1 MKKIKA
7 AGFVCLFAVVLVW
20 AVKSGASAS
29 ATDELSIGQKI
40 DVEFASYIAENED
53 MRTRDIDQY
62 FSANGN
68 IQQLAKQMDTD
79 SIYAIGDNII
89 IANDEIEQYEKFY
102 ELQGNSAPEE
112 IAIAYAEKRNAL
124 YVAAIMN
131 GFSVTDVE
139 IYAVCKILLESRAL
153 KKTEMDAIL
162 TKLLLCCDADS
173 GRKQVKELIPNEAYH
188 YIELQHKKP
197 LLDTIWQLAGA
208 IREQRYLEVKYVKMS
223 KEKVVRIIRP
233 AGIMFSEFYFYLVGF
248 LDDKE
253 IREKFDNPEDPF
265 PTIYRID
272 RMESVKVLNRKF
284 QILYKDRFE
293 EGEFRKR
300 IQFMYGGNLRRVRFQ
315 YHGDNLE
322 FIMDRLPTARIS
334 NENKG
339 GYIVEAEVFGKG
351 IDIWLKS
358 QGNMVEVL

>member
-1 MKKIKA
+1 MNSQMRLVYLYEKLVNGK
-7 AGFVCLFAVVLVW
+7 VLR
-20 AVKSGASAS
+20 K
-29 ATDELSIGQKI
+29 E
-40 DVEFASYIAENED
+40 EEAERFGVD
-53 MRTRDIDQY
+53 KRTIQRDIENLRDYFFNSEDVSQY
-62 FSANGN
+62 GKT
-68 IQQLAKQMDTD
+68 IV
-79 SIYAIGDNII
+79 Y
-89 IANDEIEQYEKFY
+89 
-102 ELQGNSAPEE
+102 
-112 IAIAYAEKRNAL
+112 KRNL
-124 YVAAIMN
+124 GGYVLEENKI
-131 GFSVTDVE
+131 GKLTDVE

-173 GRKQVKELIPNEAYH
+173 GRKQVKELISNEAYH

-300 IQFMYGGNLRRVRFQ
+300 IQFMYGGKLRRVRFQ